1 MFIPL
6 GQGVA
11 LKVALLPRVLVRLL
25 LTLSLGPTESD
36 PILAGCRISRLTGP
50 RLARPVKIDHVAQR
64 LPHLAVGFLRADGR

>member
-11 LKVALLPRVLVRLL
+11 LKVALLSRELVRLL
-25 LTLSLGPTESD
+25 PTLSLGPTESD
-36 PILAGCRISRLTGP
+36 PVLAGCRISRLTGL

-64 LPHLAVGFLRADGR
+64 LPHLAAGLLRAAGR